1 VAARGCT
8 RMCQRSWASEHDF
21 RHTPCA
27 DRPARMATVQPETWL
42 RVAGFGT
49 WAVSSLL
56 AGADLLQ
63 GQMSW
68 GQGLLWLTAFVA
80 FGASFA
86 LVCWAAWRARWVPFA
101 LLAVQTAAALALV
114 WLGRDTLSAALLVV
128 VAGQLPSFVP
138 ARVAA
143 FWIGLQTVLLA
154 AVIGR
159 IYSVVPTV
167 AVAAAF
173 AGFQAFAAAMA
184 LLADRERTG
193 REALASA
200 NADLR
205 AARALV
211 AESSRA
217 AERLRISRDLHD
229 TLGHHLT
236 ALSLQLDVA
245 SRLADG
251 QAASHVH
258 QAHAI
263 ARLLLADVRDA
274 VSRLRDTG
282 TFDAADAI
290 RRLAPEGGALAV
302 HLDAPTTLA
311 GLDHDRAQVLVRC
324 VQEVMTNALR
334 HARADNLWIT
344 IVDGP
349 DGVRVLARDDGQGT
363 PTLTWG
369 NGLRGMRERFE
380 AYAGRLD
387 VRTNAGGGFEVHG
400 VMPGEA
406 PPRIDEHVGSAS
418 LGQCLLAPPA
428 AEEKT

>member
-1 VAARGCT
+1 
-8 RMCQRSWASEHDF
+8 MAS
-21 RHTPCA
+21 
-27 DRPARMATVQPETWL
+27 VQPETWL
-42 RVAGFGT
+42 RVAGLGT

-68 GQGLLWLTAFVA
+68 GQGLLWLAAFAA
-80 FGASFA
+80 FGVAYGLA
-86 LVCWAAWRARWVPFA
+86 CWARWQARWVPVA
-101 LLAVQTAAALALV
+101 LMAAQTASALALV
-114 WLGRDTLSAALLVV
+114 WLGRDTLSGALLVV
-128 VAGQLPSFVP
+128 VAGQLGSCVP
-138 ARVAA
+138 ARAA
-143 FWIGLQTVLLA
+143 ALWIGVQTTLLA
-154 AVIGR
+154 VVIGR
-159 IYSVVPTV
+159 TYGVVSTV

-173 AGFQAFAAAMA
+173 GGFQAFAVAMA
-184 LLADRERTG
+184 FLAARERKG

-245 SRLADG
+245 SRLTVG

-274 VSRLRDTG
+274 VSRLRDTS
-282 TFDAADAI
+282 TMDAAAAI
-290 RRLAPEGGALAV
+290 RRLLPTDGALSV
-302 HLDAPTTLA
+302 HLDAPSTLA
-311 GLDHDRAQVLVRC
+311 GLDDDRAQVLVRC
-324 VQEVMTNALR
+324 VQEVMTNVHR
-334 HARADNLWIT
+334 HARAANLWIT
-344 IVDGP
+344 IADGP

-363 PTLTWG
+363 PSLTWG

-380 AYAGRLD
+380 ALAGRLD
-387 VRTNAGGGFEVHG
+387 VRTHAGGGFEVQG
-400 VMPGEA
+400 VMPSDA
-406 PPRIDEHVGSAS
+406 PGLQGPV
-418 LGQCLLAPPA
+418 P
-428 AEEKT
+428 